1 MPIQFVQIS
10 KDFNGNPR
18 YVCHFLNFMR
28 PGEKADYK
36 LALSRA
42 RKLGGKKYHTNGYRG
57 GIVFQSYN
65 LDNLSQ
71 MIESM
76 MEDQA

>member
-1 MPIQFVQIS
+1 MSIQWTQVNN
-10 KDFNGNPR
+10 DANGNPR

-28 PGEKADYK
+28 PWEKADYN

-42 RKLGGKKYHTNGYRG
+42 RELGGKKYNTKGYGG
-57 GIVFQSYN
+57 GIVFQYYN